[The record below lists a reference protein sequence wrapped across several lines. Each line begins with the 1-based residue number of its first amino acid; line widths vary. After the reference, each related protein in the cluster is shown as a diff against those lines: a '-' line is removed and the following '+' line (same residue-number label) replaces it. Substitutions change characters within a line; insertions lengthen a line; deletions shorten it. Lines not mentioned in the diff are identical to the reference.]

1 MLKSLNKE
9 NYAYLCTM
17 KMESIELLSPAK
29 NAETGIEAIKH
40 GADAV
45 YIGAPKFGA
54 RSSASNTI
62 EDIERLVKFAHQ
74 YRAKI
79 YVTINT
85 ILYDNELAEAEA
97 LINELYNIGVDAIIV
112 QDTSIFKLNLPPI
125 AIHSSTQAENSSLD
139 KVKFWES
146 IGCEQVVL
154 ARELSLQEI
163 SHIHENT
170 SVRLEAF
177 VHGALCVSYSGKCYV
192 SQALT
197 GRSANRGECAQ
208 ICRLQFD
215 LQDREGHS
223 FGKKHW
229 LSLKDFN
236 ASSHVGEMIDA
247 GVRSFKIEGR
257 LKDITYVKNITAYYR
272 QKIDEAL
279 KSRPN
284 FKKQSIGECT
294 YTFEP
299 NPYKSFNRGFTSY
312 FLNGRQ
318 NYIFQPV
325 SPKSFGEPIGSVSKV
340 DGKKIWIKTTHTL
353 NNGDG
358 FCFVNSRGDLE
369 GFRANTAN
377 GNVITSA
384 ESVKISIG
392 DKVYRNNDEAF
403 NKILSNESAKRK
415 IKICI
420 DVKDNVFTFSLGEHS
435 VSHTYSESL
444 DEAQKDPSAYIS
456 TQLSKLGDSIF
467 EAENIS
473 VNTKYFFPA
482 SVLGNIR
489 RTLCEELLNT
499 IANLPYS
506 PLILPQQNDS
516 KFPLVSDSY
525 LNNIA
530 NAKALEFYYDHG
542 ANVSA
547 RAFEISPT
555 DDATLMFCKHCIRFA
570 LGGCPKQNP
579 LFPSVIN
586 TSTGSGT
593 GLRQA
598 QSPINEPLFLIHK
611 NYYLRLHFNCKDCV
625 MEVRKG

>member
-1 MLKSLNKE
+1 M
-9 NYAYLCTM
+9 Y
-17 KMESIELLSPAK
+17 IELLAPAK

-54 RSSASNTI
+54 RSSASNTVEEI
-62 EDIERLVKFAHQ
+62 ELLVKFAHQ

-85 ILYDNELAEAEA
+85 ILYDSELAEAEA
-97 LINELYNIGVDAIIV
+97 LIHELYKIGVDAIIV

-154 ARELSLQEI
+154 ARELSIEQI
-163 SHIHENT
+163 KNIHENT

-299 NPYKSFNRGFTSY
+299 NPYKSFNRGFTSF

-325 SPKSFGEPIGSVSKV
+325 SPKSFGEPIGTVSKV

-384 ESVKISIG
+384 ESVKISVG
-392 DKVYRNNDEAF
+392 DKVYRNSDEAF
-403 NKILSNESAKRK
+403 NKTLGNESAKRK
-415 IKICI
+415 IKIFI
-420 DVKDNVFTFSLGEHS
+420 NVKDNVFAFSLGSASAEVLGTGGELA
-435 VSHTYSESL
+435 VSHTYTEPL
-444 DEAQKDPSAYIS
+444 DKAQKDPSAYIS

-467 EAENIS
+467 EAENIC

-489 RTLCEELLNT
+489 RILCEELTLN
-499 IANLPYS
+499 IINLPYS
-506 PLILPQQNDS
+506 PLVLPQQNDS

-530 NAKALEFYYDHG
+530 NAKATEFYYEHG
-542 ANVSA
+542 AKVSA
-547 RAFEISPT
+547 RAFELEAK
-555 DDATLMFCKHCIRFA
+555 DDATLMFCKHCIRLA
-570 LGGCPKQNP
+570 LGACPKQNP
-579 LFPSVIN
+579 SAPEPVE
-586 TSTGSGT
+586 GSEFRT
-593 GLRQA
+593 TKL
-598 QSPINEPLFLIHK
+598 NEPLFLIHK

>member
-1 MLKSLNKE
+1 MNE
-9 NYAYLCTM
+9 VN
-17 KMESIELLSPAK
+17 IELLAPAK
-29 NAETGIEAIKH
+29 NTETGIEAIKH

-54 RSSASNTI
+54 RYSASNTI
-62 EDIERLVKFAHQ
+62 EDIERLVKFAHR
-74 YRAKI
+74 YGARI
-79 YVTINT
+79 YVTVNT
-85 ILYDNELAEAEA
+85 ILYDEELPEAEK
-97 LINELYNIGVDAIIV
+97 LIHDLYKIGVDALIV
-112 QDTSIFKLNLPPI
+112 QDTSIFKLDLPPI
-125 AIHSSTQAENSSLD
+125 AIHSSTQAENSTLG

-154 ARELSLQEI
+154 ARELSIDQI
-163 SHIHENT
+163 KNIHQNT

-223 FGKKHW
+223 LGKKHW

-236 ASSHVGEMIDA
+236 ASDYVGEMIDA

-257 LKDITYVKNITAYYR
+257 LKDITYVKNIVAYYR
-272 QKIDEAL
+272 GKIDEAL
-279 KSRPN
+279 KSRPQ
-284 FKKQSIGECT
+284 FKKQSFGECT
-294 YTFEP
+294 YTFTP
-299 NPYKSFNRGFTSY
+299 NPYKSFNRGFTSF

-318 NYIFQPV
+318 NYIFQPI
-325 SPKSFGEPIGSVSKV
+325 SPKSFGEPIGTVIKV
-340 DGKKIWIKTTHTL
+340 DGKKIWLKTSHIL

-358 FCFVNSRGDLE
+358 FCFVNSRGELE

-377 GNVITSA
+377 GNIVTSA
-384 ESVKISIG
+384 ESVKISVG

-403 NKILSNESAKRK
+403 NKTLGNESAKRK
-415 IKICI
+415 IKINISVCNKI
-420 DVKDNVFTFSLGEHS
+420 FRFSFDEYAAEYVYDGE
-435 VSHTYSESL
+435 L
-444 DEAQKDPSAYIS
+444 DKAQKDPSAYIS

-467 EAENIS
+467 EAGE
-473 VNTKYFFPA
+473 VNVDTYFFFPA
-482 SVLGNIR
+482 SILGNIR
-489 RTLCEELLNT
+489 RTLCEELVLK
-499 IANLPYS
+499 ISKSLPS
-506 PLILPQQNDS
+506 PSVLPNKNYTQ
-516 KFPLVSDSY
+516 FPLVSDSY

-530 NAKALEFYYDHG
+530 NAKAMQFYYDHG
-542 ANVSA
+542 AKVSA
-547 RAFEISPT
+547 RAFELEAK

-570 LGGCPKQNP
+570 LGACPKQNK
-579 LFPSVIN
+579 
-586 TSTGSGT
+586 TA
-593 GLRQA
+593 A
-598 QSPINEPLFLIHK
+598 QLNEPLFLIHK

>member
-1 MLKSLNKE
+1 MNKV
-9 NYAYLCTM
+9 N
-17 KMESIELLSPAK
+17 IELLAPAK

-62 EDIERLVKFAHQ
+62 EDIESLVKFAHC
-74 YRAKI
+74 YGARI
-79 YVTINT
+79 YVTVNT
-85 ILYDNELAEAEA
+85 IIYDEELTEAEA
-97 LINELYNIGVDAIIV
+97 LIHKLYKIGVDALIV
-112 QDTSIFKLNLPPI
+112 QDTSIFKLDLPPI
-125 AIHSSTQAENSSLD
+125 AIHSSTQAENSTLA

-154 ARELSLQEI
+154 ARELSLEEI
-163 SHIHENT
+163 SHIHKNT

-236 ASSHVGEMIDA
+236 ASAHVGEMIDA

-257 LKDITYVKNITAYYR
+257 LKDISYVKNIVAYYR
-272 QKIDEAL
+272 GKIDEAL
-279 KSRPN
+279 KTRPQ
-284 FKKQSIGECT
+284 FKKQSFGECT

-299 NPYKSFNRGFTSY
+299 NPYKSFNRGFTSF

-325 SPKSFGEPIGSVSKV
+325 SPKSFGEPIGTVSKV
-340 DGKKIWIKTTHTL
+340 DGKKIWLKTSHTL

-358 FCFVNSRGDLE
+358 FCFVNSRGELE

-377 GNVITSA
+377 GGLITSA
-384 ESVKISIG
+384 ESVKIAVG

-403 NKILSNESAKRK
+403 NKVLGVESAKRK
-415 IKICI
+415 IKISI
-420 DVKDNVFTFSLGEHS
+420 AVSNKTFRFSFGEH
-435 VSHTYSESL
+435 VAEYVYNDEL
-444 DEAQKDPSAYIS
+444 DKAQKDPSAYIS

-467 EAENIS
+467 EAGK
-473 VNTKYFFPA
+473 VTVDTCFFFPA
-482 SVLGNIR
+482 SILGNIR
-489 RTLCEELLNT
+489 RALCEELVLKINKS
-499 IANLPYS
+499 LPS
-506 PLILPQQNDS
+506 PSILPTKNNI

-530 NAKALEFYYDHG
+530 NAKAMQFYYDHG
-542 ANVSA
+542 AKVSA
-547 RAFEISPT
+547 RAFEVEPK

-570 LGGCPKQNP
+570 LGACPKQNKAVSKSAVP
-579 LFPSVIN
+579 EPVDVLMSAANNGPGATKLS
-586 TSTGSGT
+586 
-593 GLRQA
+593 
-598 QSPINEPLFLIHK
+598 EPLFLIHK
-611 NYYLRLHFNCKDCV
+611 NYYLRLHFNCKDCI

>member
-1 MLKSLNKE
+1 MNKV
-9 NYAYLCTM
+9 N
-17 KMESIELLSPAK
+17 IELLAPAK

-62 EDIERLVKFAHQ
+62 EDIERLVKFAHC
-74 YRAKI
+74 YGARI
-79 YVTINT
+79 YVTVNT
-85 ILYDNELAEAEA
+85 IIYDEELTEAEA
-97 LINELYNIGVDAIIV
+97 LINSLYKIGVDALIV
-112 QDTSIFKLNLPPI
+112 QDTSIFKLDLPPI
-125 AIHSSTQAENSSLD
+125 AIHSSTQAENSRLE

-154 ARELSLQEI
+154 ARELSLEQI
-163 SHIHENT
+163 KHIHENT

-236 ASSHVGEMIDA
+236 ASAHVGEMIDA

-257 LKDITYVKNITAYYR
+257 LKDISYVKNIVAYYR
-272 QKIDEAL
+272 GKIDEAI
-279 KSRPN
+279 KSRPQ
-284 FKKQSIGECT
+284 FQKQSFGECT

-299 NPYKSFNRGFTSY
+299 NPYKSFNRGFTSF
-312 FLNGRQ
+312 FLKGRQ
-318 NYIFQPV
+318 NYIFQPI
-325 SPKSFGEPIGSVSKV
+325 SPKSFGEPIGTVSKV
-340 DGKKIWIKTTHTL
+340 DGKKIWLKTSHTL

-358 FCFVNSRGDLE
+358 FCFVNSRGELE

-377 GNVITSA
+377 GGLITSA
-384 ESVKISIG
+384 ENVKIAVG

-403 NKILSNESAKRK
+403 NKVLGVESAKRK
-415 IKICI
+415 IKINI
-420 DVKDNVFTFSLGEHS
+420 AVSDKTFRFSFGEH
-435 VSHTYSESL
+435 VAEYVYNDEL
-444 DEAQKDPSAYIS
+444 DKAQKDPSAYIS

-467 EAENIS
+467 EAGKVSI
-473 VNTKYFFPA
+473 NTLFFFPA

-489 RTLCEELLNT
+489 RILCEELSNILT
-499 IANLPYS
+499 NLQYS
-506 PLILPQQNDS
+506 PIILPIKNDT
-516 KFPLVSDSY
+516 KFPLISDSY

-530 NAKALEFYYDHG
+530 NKKAQEFYYDHG

-547 RAFEISPT
+547 RAFELEPK

-570 LGGCPKQNP
+570 LGACTKQNK
-579 LFPSVIN
+579 
-586 TSTGSGT
+586 TA
-593 GLRQA
+593 A
-598 QSPINEPLFLIHK
+598 QLNEPLFLIHK

>member
-1 MLKSLNKE
+1 
-9 NYAYLCTM
+9 
-17 KMESIELLSPAK
+17 METIELLAPAK

-54 RSSASNTI
+54 RSSASNTV
-62 EDIERLVKFAHQ
+62 EEIERLVKFAHQ

-85 ILYDNELAEAEA
+85 ILYDSELAEAEA
-97 LINELYNIGVDAIIV
+97 LIHELYEIGVDAIIV

-125 AIHSSTQAENSSLD
+125 AIHSSTQAENSTLD

-177 VHGALCVSYSGKCYV
+177 VYGALCVSYSGKCYV

-215 LQDREGHS
+215 LQDCEGHS

-299 NPYKSFNRGFTSY
+299 NPYKSFNRGFTSF

-420 DVKDNVFTFSLGEHS
+420 DVRDNVFTFSLASCANVPNGLS

-499 IANLPYS
+499 IVNLPYS
-506 PLILPQQNDS
+506 PLVLPQQNDS

-530 NAKALEFYYDHG
+530 NAKALKFYYDHG

-547 RAFEISPT
+547 RAFEVSPT

-570 LGGCPKQNP
+570 LGACPKENR
-579 LFPSVIN
+579 
-586 TSTGSGT
+586 

-598 QSPINEPLFLIHK
+598 QPPINEPLFLIHK

>member
-1 MLKSLNKE
+1 
-9 NYAYLCTM
+9 M

-299 NPYKSFNRGFTSY
+299 NPYKSFNRGFTSF

-325 SPKSFGEPIGSVSKV
+325 SPKSFGEPIGTVSKV

-358 FCFVNSRGDLE
+358 FCFVNSRGELE

-384 ESVKISIG
+384 ESVKIAVG

-420 DVKDNVFTFSLGEHS
+420 DVRDNVFTFSLASCANVPNGLS

-467 EAENIS
+467 EARE
-473 VNTKYFFPA
+473 VTVDTCFFFPA
-482 SVLGNIR
+482 SILGNIR
-489 RTLCEELLNT
+489 RTLCEELVLK
-499 IANLPYS
+499 ISKSLPS
-506 PLILPQQNDS
+506 PSILPIKNNIE
-516 KFPLVSDSY
+516 FPLVSDSY

-530 NAKALEFYYDHG
+530 NAKAMEFYYDHG
-542 ANVSA
+542 AKVSA
-547 RAFEISPT
+547 RAFEVEPK

-570 LGGCPKQNP
+570 LGACTK
-579 LFPSVIN
+579 
-586 TSTGSGT
+586 GT

-598 QSPINEPLFLIHK
+598 QPPINEPLFLIHK
-611 NYYLRLHFNCKDCV
+611 NYYLRLHFNCKDCL

>member
-1 MLKSLNKE
+1 MNKV
-9 NYAYLCTM
+9 N
-17 KMESIELLSPAK
+17 IELLAPAK

-79 YVTINT
+79 YVTVNT
-85 ILYDNELAEAEA
+85 ILYDDELTEAEA
-97 LINELYNIGVDAIIV
+97 LINSLYRIGVDALIV

-125 AIHSSTQAENSSLD
+125 AIHSSTQAENSRLE

-154 ARELSLQEI
+154 ARELSLEEI
-163 SHIHENT
+163 SHIHKNT

-236 ASSHVGEMIDA
+236 ASAHVGEMIDA

-257 LKDITYVKNITAYYR
+257 LKDISYVKNIVAYYR
-272 QKIDEAL
+272 GKIDEAL
-279 KSRPN
+279 KSRPQ
-284 FKKQSIGECT
+284 FKKQSFGECT

-299 NPYKSFNRGFTSY
+299 NPYKSFNRGFTSF

-325 SPKSFGEPIGSVSKV
+325 SPKSFGEPIGTVSKV
-340 DGKKIWIKTTHTL
+340 DGKKIWLKTSHTL

-358 FCFVNSRGDLE
+358 FCFVNSRGELE

-377 GNVITSA
+377 GNLITSA
-384 ESVKISIG
+384 ESVKIAVG

-403 NKILSNESAKRK
+403 NKVLGVESAKRK
-415 IKICI
+415 IKINI
-420 DVKDNVFTFSLGEHS
+420 AVNDKTFRFSFGEHMAEY
-435 VSHTYSESL
+435 VYEGEL
-444 DEAQKDPSAYIS
+444 DKAQKDPSAYIS

-467 EAENIS
+467 EAGKMS
-473 VNTKYFFPA
+473 VNTQLFFPA
-482 SVLGNIR
+482 SILGNIR
-489 RTLCEELLNT
+489 RILCEELTNILV
-499 IANLPYS
+499 NLSYS
-506 PLILPQQNDS
+506 PTILPIKNDA

-530 NAKALEFYYDHG
+530 NKKAQEFYYDHG
-542 ANVSA
+542 AKVSA
-547 RAFEISPT
+547 RAFELEAK

-570 LGGCPKQNP
+570 LGACPKQNK
-579 LFPSVIN
+579 
-586 TSTGSGT
+586 TA
-593 GLRQA
+593 A
-598 QSPINEPLFLIHK
+598 QLNEPLFLIHK
-611 NYYLRLHFNCKDCV
+611 NYYLRLNFNCKDCV

>member
-1 MLKSLNKE
+1 
-9 NYAYLCTM
+9 
-17 KMESIELLSPAK
+17 METIELLAPAK

-54 RSSASNTI
+54 RSSASNTV
-62 EDIERLVKFAHQ
+62 EEIERLVKFAHQ

-85 ILYDNELAEAEA
+85 ILYDSELAEAEA
-97 LINELYNIGVDAIIV
+97 LIHELYKIGVDAIIV

-125 AIHSSTQAENSSLD
+125 AIHSSTQAENSTLD

-154 ARELSLQEI
+154 ARELSIEQI
-163 SHIHENT
+163 KNIHENT

-215 LQDREGHS
+215 LQDCEGHS

-257 LKDITYVKNITAYYR
+257 LKDITYVKNIVAYYR
-272 QKIDEAL
+272 GKIDEAL
-279 KSRPN
+279 KTRPQYR
-284 FKKQSIGECT
+284 KQSLGECT

-299 NPYKSFNRGFTSY
+299 NPYKSFNRGFTSF
-312 FLNGRQ
+312 FLKGRQ

-403 NKILSNESAKRK
+403 NKILGSESAKRK

-420 DVKDNVFTFSLGEHS
+420 DVRDNVFTFSLGNASANVLGTGGVLS
-435 VSHTYSESL
+435 VSHTYTEPL

-499 IANLPYS
+499 MVNLPYS
-506 PLILPQQNDS
+506 PLVLPQQNDS
-516 KFPLVSDSY
+516 KFPFTSDSY

-542 ANVSA
+542 AKVSA
-547 RAFEISPT
+547 RAFELEAK

-570 LGGCPKQNP
+570 LGACPKQKG
-579 LFPSVIN
+579 SVPEHSR
-586 TSTGSGT
+586 ST
-593 GLRQA
+593 L
-598 QSPINEPLFLIHK
+598 NEPLFLIHK

>member
-1 MLKSLNKE
+1 
-9 NYAYLCTM
+9 M
-17 KMESIELLSPAK
+17 KMETIELLAPAK

-79 YVTINT
+79 YVTVNT
-85 ILYDNELAEAEA
+85 ILYDDELAEAEA
-97 LINELYNIGVDAIIV
+97 LINSLYKIGVDALIV

-125 AIHSSTQAENSSLD
+125 AIHSSTQAENSRLE

-215 LQDREGHS
+215 LQDLEGHS

-257 LKDITYVKNITAYYR
+257 LKDITYVKNIVAYYR
-272 QKIDEAL
+272 GKIDEAL
-279 KSRPN
+279 KTRPQYR
-284 FKKQSIGECT
+284 KQSLGECT

-299 NPYKSFNRGFTSY
+299 NPYKSFNRGFTSF
-312 FLNGRQ
+312 FLKGRQ

-325 SPKSFGEPIGSVSKV
+325 SPKSFGEPIGSVTKV
-340 DGKKIWIKTTHTL
+340 DGKKIWIKTSHRL

-358 FCFVNSRGDLE
+358 LCFVNNRGDLE

-392 DKVYRNNDEAF
+392 DKVYRNSDEAF
-403 NKILSNESAKRK
+403 NKTLGNESAKRK

-420 DVKDNVFTFSLGEHS
+420 DVKDNMFTFSLGSASAEVLGS
-435 VSHTYSESL
+435 SGDLAVSHTHTDPL

-489 RTLCEELLNT
+489 RILCEELTLN
-499 IANLPYS
+499 IINLPYS
-506 PLILPQQNDS
+506 PLVLPQQNDS

-530 NAKALEFYYDHG
+530 NAKATEFYYDHG
-542 ANVSA
+542 AKVSA
-547 RAFEISPT
+547 RAFELEAK

-570 LGGCPKQNP
+570 LGACPKQK
-579 LFPSVIN
+579 
-586 TSTGSGT
+586 GSAPEPVEGSEFRT
-593 GLRQA
+593 PKL
-598 QSPINEPLFLIHK
+598 NEPLFLIHK

>member
-1 MLKSLNKE
+1 MNE
-9 NYAYLCTM
+9 VN
-17 KMESIELLSPAK
+17 IELLAPAK

-79 YVTINT
+79 YVTVNT
-85 ILYDNELAEAEA
+85 IIYDEELTEAEA
-97 LINELYNIGVDAIIV
+97 LIHKLYKIGVDALIV
-112 QDTSIFKLNLPPI
+112 QDTSIFKLDLPPI
-125 AIHSSTQAENSSLD
+125 AIHSSTQAENSTLA

-154 ARELSLQEI
+154 ARELSLEEI
-163 SHIHENT
+163 SHIHKNT

-236 ASSHVGEMIDA
+236 ASAHVGEMIDA
-247 GVRSFKIEGR
+247 GVRSFKIAGR
-257 LKDITYVKNITAYYR
+257 LKDISYVKNIVAYYR
-272 QKIDEAL
+272 GKIDEAL
-279 KSRPN
+279 KSRPQ
-284 FKKQSIGECT
+284 FKKQSLGECT

-299 NPYKSFNRGFTSY
+299 NPYKSFNRGFTSF

-325 SPKSFGEPIGSVSKV
+325 SPKSFGEPIGTVSKV
-340 DGKKIWIKTTHTL
+340 DGKKIWLKTSHVL

-358 FCFVNSRGDLE
+358 FCFVNSRGELE

-377 GNVITSA
+377 GNLITSA
-384 ESVKISIG
+384 ESVKIAVG

-403 NKILSNESAKRK
+403 NKVLGVESAKRK
-415 IKICI
+415 IKINI
-420 DVKDNVFTFSLGEHS
+420 AVNDKTFRFSFGEH
-435 VSHTYSESL
+435 VAEYVYDGEL
-444 DEAQKDPSAYIS
+444 DKAQKDPSAYIS

-467 EAENIS
+467 EAGE
-473 VNTKYFFPA
+473 VTVDTCFFFPA
-482 SVLGNIR
+482 STLGNIR
-489 RTLCEELLNT
+489 RTLCEEFINS
-499 IANLPYS
+499 ISNNMPS
-506 PLILPQQNDS
+506 PNILPKKNNVE
-516 KFPLVSDSY
+516 FPLKSDSY

-530 NAKALEFYYDHG
+530 NAKAMEFYYDHG
-542 ANVSA
+542 AKVSA
-547 RAFEISPT
+547 RAFEVEPK

-570 LGGCPKQNP
+570 LGACPKQRKVTEPNEM
-579 LFPSVIN
+579 
-586 TSTGSGT
+586 
-593 GLRQA
+593 
-598 QSPINEPLFLIHK
+598 NEPLFLIHK

>member
-1 MLKSLNKE
+1 MNKV
-9 NYAYLCTM
+9 N
-17 KMESIELLSPAK
+17 IELLAPAK

-79 YVTINT
+79 YVTVNT
-85 ILYDNELAEAEA
+85 ILYNDELAEAEA
-97 LINELYNIGVDAIIV
+97 LINSLYKIGVDALIV
-112 QDTSIFKLNLPPI
+112 QDTSIFKLDLPPI
-125 AIHSSTQAENSSLD
+125 AIHSSTQAENSRLE

-154 ARELSLQEI
+154 ARELSLEQI
-163 SHIHENT
+163 KHIHENT

-236 ASSHVGEMIDA
+236 ASAHVGEMIDA

-257 LKDITYVKNITAYYR
+257 LKDISYVKNIVAYYR
-272 QKIDEAL
+272 GKIDEAL
-279 KSRPN
+279 KSRPQ
-284 FKKQSIGECT
+284 FQKQSFGECT

-299 NPYKSFNRGFTSY
+299 NPYKSFNRGFTSF

-325 SPKSFGEPIGSVSKV
+325 SPKSFGEPIGTVSKV
-340 DGKKIWIKTTHTL
+340 DGKKIWLKTSHTL

-358 FCFVNSRGDLE
+358 FCFVNSRGELE

-377 GNVITSA
+377 GGLITSA
-384 ESVKISIG
+384 ESVKIAVG

-403 NKILSNESAKRK
+403 NKVLGVESAKRK
-415 IKICI
+415 IKINI
-420 DVKDNVFTFSLGEHS
+420 AVSDKTFRFSFGEYMAEY
-435 VSHTYSESL
+435 VYEGEL
-444 DEAQKDPSAYIS
+444 DKAQKDPSAYIS

-467 EAENIS
+467 EAGKVR
-473 VNTKYFFPA
+473 VNTLFFFPA

-489 RTLCEELLNT
+489 RILCEELTNILT
-499 IANLPYS
+499 NLQYS
-506 PLILPQQNDS
+506 PFILPIKNDT
-516 KFPLVSDSY
+516 KFPLISDSY

-530 NAKALEFYYDHG
+530 NKKAQEFYYDHG

-547 RAFEISPT
+547 RAFEVEPK

-570 LGGCPKQNP
+570 LGACTKQNK
-579 LFPSVIN
+579 
-586 TSTGSGT
+586 TA
-593 GLRQA
+593 A
-598 QSPINEPLFLIHK
+598 QLNEPLFLIHK

>member
-1 MLKSLNKE
+1 
-9 NYAYLCTM
+9 
-17 KMESIELLSPAK
+17 METIELLAPAK

-54 RSSASNTI
+54 RSSASNTV
-62 EDIERLVKFAHQ
+62 EEIERLVKFAHQ

-85 ILYDNELAEAEA
+85 ILYDSELAEAEA
-97 LINELYNIGVDAIIV
+97 LINELYKIGVDAIIV

-125 AIHSSTQAENSSLD
+125 AIHSSTQAENSTLD

-154 ARELSLQEI
+154 ARELSLEQI
-163 SHIHENT
+163 KHIHENT

-215 LQDREGHS
+215 LQDSEGHS

-257 LKDITYVKNITAYYR
+257 LKDITYVKNIVAYYR
-272 QKIDEAL
+272 GKIDEAL
-279 KSRPN
+279 KTRPQY
-284 FKKQSIGECT
+284 KKQSLGECT

-299 NPYKSFNRGFTSY
+299 NPYKSFNRGFTSF
-312 FLNGRQ
+312 FLKGRQ

-325 SPKSFGEPIGSVSKV
+325 SPKSFGEPIGTVTKV
-340 DGKKIWIKTTHTL
+340 DGKKIWIKTSHRL

-358 FCFVNSRGDLE
+358 LCFVNYRGELE

-377 GNVITSA
+377 GNIVTSA

-392 DKVYRNNDEAF
+392 DKVYRNSDEAF
-403 NKILSNESAKRK
+403 NKTLGNESAKRK

-420 DVKDNVFTFSLGEHS
+420 DVRDNVFSFSLGSASADVLSLGDCVPGGLS
-435 VSHTYSESL
+435 VSHTYTDPL

-456 TQLSKLGDSIF
+456 TQFSKLGDSIF
-467 EAENIS
+467 EAENIC

-489 RTLCEELLNT
+489 RILCEELTLR
-499 IANLPYS
+499 IINLPYS
-506 PLILPQQNDS
+506 PLVLPQQNDN

-530 NAKALEFYYDHG
+530 NAKATEFYYDHG
-542 ANVSA
+542 AKVSA
-547 RAFEISPT
+547 RAFELEAK

-570 LGGCPKQNP
+570 LGACPKHP

>member
-1 MLKSLNKE
+1 MNE
-9 NYAYLCTM
+9 VN
-17 KMESIELLSPAK
+17 IELLAPAK

-79 YVTINT
+79 YVTVNT
-85 ILYDNELAEAEA
+85 IIYDEELAEAEA
-97 LINELYNIGVDAIIV
+97 LIHELYKIGVDALIV
-112 QDTSIFKLNLPPI
+112 QDTSIFKLDLPPI
-125 AIHSSTQAENSSLD
+125 AIHSSTQAENSTLE

-154 ARELSLQEI
+154 ARELSLEEI
-163 SHIHENT
+163 SHIHKNT

-236 ASSHVGEMIDA
+236 ASAHVGEMIDA

-257 LKDITYVKNITAYYR
+257 LKDISYVKNIVAYYR
-272 QKIDEAL
+272 GKIDEAL
-279 KSRPN
+279 KSRPQ
-284 FKKQSIGECT
+284 FKKQSLGECT

-299 NPYKSFNRGFTSY
+299 NPYKSFNRGFTSF

-325 SPKSFGEPIGSVSKV
+325 SPKSFGEPIGTVSKV
-340 DGKKIWIKTTHTL
+340 DGKKIWLKTSHAL

-358 FCFVNSRGDLE
+358 FCFVNSRGELE

-377 GNVITSA
+377 GNLITSA
-384 ESVKISIG
+384 ESVKIAVG

-403 NKILSNESAKRK
+403 NKVLGVESAKRK
-415 IKICI
+415 IKINI
-420 DVKDNVFTFSLGEHS
+420 AVNDKTFRFSFDEHVAEYVYEGE
-435 VSHTYSESL
+435 L
-444 DEAQKDPSAYIS
+444 DKAQKDPSAYIS

-467 EAENIS
+467 EAGEVS
-473 VNTKYFFPA
+473 VNTQFFFPA
-482 SVLGNIR
+482 SILGNLR
-489 RTLCEELLNT
+489 RILCEELTNT
-499 IANLPYS
+499 LVNLPYS
-506 PLILPQQNDS
+506 PIILPIKNDA

-530 NAKALEFYYDHG
+530 NAKAMEFYYDHG
-542 ANVSA
+542 AKVSA
-547 RAFEISPT
+547 RAFELEAK

-570 LGGCPKQNP
+570 LGACTKGTSTG
-579 LFPSVIN
+579 SV
-586 TSTGSGT
+586 TGKDTGSGT
-593 GLRQA
+593 GVRQA
-598 QSPINEPLFLIHK
+598 QPQINEPLFLIHK

>member
-1 MLKSLNKE
+1 M
-9 NYAYLCTM
+9 Y
-17 KMESIELLSPAK
+17 IELLAPAK

-54 RSSASNTI
+54 RSSASNTVEEI
-62 EDIERLVKFAHQ
+62 ELLVKFAHQ

-85 ILYDNELAEAEA
+85 ILYDSELAEAEA
-97 LINELYNIGVDAIIV
+97 LIHELYKIGVDAIIV

-154 ARELSLQEI
+154 ARELSIEQI
-163 SHIHENT
+163 KNIHENT

-257 LKDITYVKNITAYYR
+257 LKDITYVKNIVAYYR
-272 QKIDEAL
+272 GKIDEAL
-279 KSRPN
+279 KTRPQYR
-284 FKKQSIGECT
+284 KQSLGECT

-299 NPYKSFNRGFTSY
+299 NPYKSFNRGFTSF

-325 SPKSFGEPIGSVSKV
+325 SPKSFGEPIGTVSKV

-384 ESVKISIG
+384 ESVKISVG
-392 DKVYRNNDEAF
+392 DKVYRNSDEAF
-403 NKILSNESAKRK
+403 NKTLGNESAKRK
-415 IKICI
+415 IKIFI
-420 DVKDNVFTFSLGEHS
+420 NVKDNVFTFSLGSASAEVLGTGGELA
-435 VSHTYSESL
+435 VSHTYTEPL
-444 DEAQKDPSAYIS
+444 DKAQKDPSAYIS

-467 EAENIS
+467 EAENIC

-489 RTLCEELLNT
+489 RILCEELTLN
-499 IANLPYS
+499 IINLPYS
-506 PLILPQQNDS
+506 PLVLPQQNDS

-530 NAKALEFYYDHG
+530 NAKATEFYYEHG
-542 ANVSA
+542 AKVSA
-547 RAFEISPT
+547 RAFELEAK
-555 DDATLMFCKHCIRFA
+555 DDATLMFCKHCIRLA
-570 LGGCPKQNP
+570 LGACPKQNP
-579 LFPSVIN
+579 SAPEPVE
-586 TSTGSGT
+586 GSEFRT
-593 GLRQA
+593 TKL
-598 QSPINEPLFLIHK
+598 NEPLFLIHK

>member
-1 MLKSLNKE
+1 
-9 NYAYLCTM
+9 M
-17 KMESIELLSPAK
+17 KMETIELLAPAK

-54 RSSASNTI
+54 RSSASNTV
-62 EDIERLVKFAHQ
+62 EEIERLVKFAHQ

-125 AIHSSTQAENSSLD
+125 AIHSSTQAENSTLD

-163 SHIHENT
+163 SHIHANT

-236 ASSHVGEMIDA
+236 ASSNVGEMIDA

-257 LKDITYVKNITAYYR
+257 LKDITYVKNIVAYYR
-272 QKIDEAL
+272 GKIDEAL
-279 KSRPN
+279 KTRPQ
-284 FKKQSIGECT
+284 FKKQSLGECT

-299 NPYKSFNRGFTSY
+299 NPYKSFNRGFTSF
-312 FLNGRQ
+312 FLKGRQ

-403 NKILSNESAKRK
+403 NKILGSESAKRK

-420 DVKDNVFTFSLGEHS
+420 DVRDNVFSFSLGEHS
-435 VSHTYSESL
+435 VSHTYNESL

-489 RTLCEELLNT
+489 RILCEELVST
-499 IANLPYS
+499 IVNIPYS
-506 PLILPQQNDS
+506 PLVLPQQNDS
-516 KFPLVSDSY
+516 KFPLASDSY

-542 ANVSA
+542 AKVSA
-547 RAFEISPT
+547 RAFEVSPT

-570 LGGCPKQNP
+570 LGACPNNP
-579 LFPSVIN
+579 S
-586 TSTGSGT
+586 TSSGT
-593 GLRQA
+593 KL
-598 QSPINEPLFLIHK
+598 NEPLFLIHK

>member
-1 MLKSLNKE
+1 MNKV
-9 NYAYLCTM
+9 N
-17 KMESIELLSPAK
+17 IELLAPAK

-62 EDIERLVKFAHQ
+62 EDIERLVTFAHF
-74 YRAKI
+74 YGARI
-79 YVTINT
+79 YVTVNT
-85 ILYDNELAEAEA
+85 IIYDEELTEAKA
-97 LINELYNIGVDAIIV
+97 LIHKLYKIGVDALIV
-112 QDTSIFKLNLPPI
+112 QDTSIFKLDLPPI
-125 AIHSSTQAENSSLD
+125 AIHSSTQAENSTLA

-154 ARELSLQEI
+154 ARELSLEEI
-163 SHIHENT
+163 SHIHKNT

-236 ASSHVGEMIDA
+236 ASAHVGEMIDA

-257 LKDITYVKNITAYYR
+257 LKDVSYVKNIVAYYR
-272 QKIDEAL
+272 GKIDEAL
-279 KSRPN
+279 KSRPQ
-284 FKKQSIGECT
+284 FKKQSFGECT

-299 NPYKSFNRGFTSY
+299 NPYKSFNRGFTSF

-325 SPKSFGEPIGSVSKV
+325 SPKSFGEPIGTVSKV
-340 DGKKIWIKTTHTL
+340 DGKKIWLKTSHTL

-358 FCFVNSRGDLE
+358 FCFVNSRGELE

-377 GNVITSA
+377 GGLITSA
-384 ESVKISIG
+384 ESVKIAVG

-403 NKILSNESAKRK
+403 NKVLGVESAKRK
-415 IKICI
+415 IKISI
-420 DVKDNVFTFSLGEHS
+420 SVNDKTFRFSFGEH
-435 VSHTYSESL
+435 VAEYVYEGEL
-444 DEAQKDPSAYIS
+444 DKAQKDPSAYIT

-489 RTLCEELLNT
+489 RTLCEELVLK
-499 IANLPYS
+499 ISKSLPS
-506 PLILPQQNDS
+506 PSVLPIKNNVE
-516 KFPLVSDSY
+516 FPLVSDSY

-530 NAKALEFYYDHG
+530 NAKAMEFYYDHG
-542 ANVSA
+542 AKVSA
-547 RAFEISPT
+547 RAFEVEPK
-555 DDATLMFCKHCIRFA
+555 DEATLMFCKHCIRFA
-570 LGGCPKQNP
+570 LGACPKENQ
-579 LFPSVIN
+579 
-586 TSTGSGT
+586 

-598 QSPINEPLFLIHK
+598 QPPINEPLFLIHK

>member
-1 MLKSLNKE
+1 M
-9 NYAYLCTM
+9 Y
-17 KMESIELLSPAK
+17 IELLAPAK

-54 RSSASNTI
+54 RSSASNTV
-62 EDIERLVKFAHQ
+62 EEIERLVKFAHQ

-85 ILYDNELAEAEA
+85 ILYDSELAEAEA
-97 LINELYNIGVDAIIV
+97 LIHELYKIGVDAIIV

-125 AIHSSTQAENSSLD
+125 AIHSSTQAENSTLD

-154 ARELSLQEI
+154 ARELSIEQI
-163 SHIHENT
+163 KNIHENT

-257 LKDITYVKNITAYYR
+257 LKDITYVKNIVAYYR
-272 QKIDEAL
+272 GKIDEAL
-279 KSRPN
+279 KTRPQYR
-284 FKKQSIGECT
+284 KQSLGECT

-299 NPYKSFNRGFTSY
+299 NPYKSFNRGFTSF
-312 FLNGRQ
+312 FLKGRQ

-325 SPKSFGEPIGSVSKV
+325 SPKSFGEPIGTVTKV
-340 DGKKIWIKTTHTL
+340 DGKKIWIKTSHSL

-358 FCFVNSRGDLE
+358 LCFVNSRGELE

-377 GNVITSA
+377 GNIVTSA

-392 DKVYRNNDEAF
+392 DKIYRNSDEAF
-403 NKILSNESAKRK
+403 NKLLGNESAKRK

-420 DVKDNVFTFSLGEHS
+420 NVKDNVFTFSLESGYADVLGTGRLLA
-435 VSHTYSESL
+435 VSHTYTEPL

-489 RTLCEELLNT
+489 RILCEDLTTRINILS
-499 IANLPYS
+499 YS
-506 PLILPQQNDS
+506 PLILPQQNDI
-516 KFPLVSDSY
+516 KFPLASDSY
-525 LNNIA
+525 LNNIS
-530 NAKALEFYYDHG
+530 NAKAMEFYYDHG
-542 ANVSA
+542 AKVSA
-547 RAFEISPT
+547 RAFELEAK

-570 LGGCPKQNP
+570 LGACHKQNKG
-579 LFPSVIN
+579 SVPEPVE
-586 TSTGSGT
+586 GSE
-593 GLRQA
+593 LRT
-598 QSPINEPLFLIHK
+598 PKLNEPLFLIHK

>member
-1 MLKSLNKE
+1 MNE
-9 NYAYLCTM
+9 VN
-17 KMESIELLSPAK
+17 IELLAPAK

-79 YVTINT
+79 YVTVNT
-85 ILYDNELAEAEA
+85 IIYDEELAEAEA
-97 LINELYNIGVDAIIV
+97 LIHKLYKIGVDALIV
-112 QDTSIFKLNLPPI
+112 QDTSIFKLDLPPI
-125 AIHSSTQAENSSLD
+125 AIHSSTQAENSTLA

-154 ARELSLQEI
+154 AREFSLEEI
-163 SHIHENT
+163 SHIHKNT

-236 ASSHVGEMIDA
+236 ASAHVGEMIDA

-257 LKDITYVKNITAYYR
+257 LKDISYVKNIVAYYR
-272 QKIDEAL
+272 GKIDEAL
-279 KSRPN
+279 KSRLQ
-284 FKKQSIGECT
+284 FQKQSFGECT

-299 NPYKSFNRGFTSY
+299 NLYKSFNRGFTSF

-325 SPKSFGEPIGSVSKV
+325 SPKSFGEPIGTVSKV
-340 DGKKIWIKTTHTL
+340 DGKKIWLKTSHTL

-358 FCFVNSRGDLE
+358 FCFVNSRGELE

-377 GNVITSA
+377 GNLITSA
-384 ESVKISIG
+384 ESVKIAVG

-403 NKILSNESAKRK
+403 NKVLGVESAKRK
-415 IKICI
+415 IKINI
-420 DVKDNVFTFSLGEHS
+420 AVNDKTFRFSFGEY
-435 VSHTYSESL
+435 VAEYVYDGEL
-444 DEAQKDPSAYIS
+444 DKAQKDPSAYIS

-467 EAENIS
+467 EAGE
-473 VNTKYFFPA
+473 VTVDTCFFLPA
-482 SVLGNIR
+482 SILGNIR
-489 RTLCEELLNT
+489 RTLCEELINS
-499 IANLPYS
+499 ISNNIPS
-506 PLILPQQNDS
+506 PNILPKKNNVE
-516 KFPLVSDSY
+516 FPLKSDSY

-542 ANVSA
+542 AKVSA
-547 RAFEISPT
+547 RAFEVSPT

-570 LGGCPKQNP
+570 LGACPKQKASVP
-579 LFPSVIN
+579 EPVEGPSA
-586 TSTGSGT
+586 TKLS
-593 GLRQA
+593 
-598 QSPINEPLFLIHK
+598 EPLFLIHK

>member
-1 MLKSLNKE
+1 MNKV
-9 NYAYLCTM
+9 N
-17 KMESIELLSPAK
+17 IELLAPAK

-62 EDIERLVKFAHQ
+62 EDIERLVTFAHC
-74 YRAKI
+74 YGARI
-79 YVTINT
+79 YVTVNT
-85 ILYDNELAEAEA
+85 IIYDEELAEAEE
-97 LINELYNIGVDAIIV
+97 LIHKLYKIGVDALIV
-112 QDTSIFKLNLPPI
+112 QDTSIFKLDLPPI
-125 AIHSSTQAENSSLD
+125 AIHSSTQAENSRLE

-170 SVRLEAF
+170 SVRLETF

-272 QKIDEAL
+272 KKIDEAL

-284 FKKQSIGECT
+284 FKKQSLGECT

-299 NPYKSFNRGFTSY
+299 NPYKSFNRGFTSF
-312 FLNGRQ
+312 FLKGRQ
-318 NYIFQPV
+318 NYIFQPI
-325 SPKSFGEPIGSVSKV
+325 SPKSFGEPIGTVSKV
-340 DGKKIWIKTTHTL
+340 DGKKIWLKTSHTL

-358 FCFVNSRGDLE
+358 FCFVNSRGELE

-377 GNVITSA
+377 GGLITSA
-384 ESVKISIG
+384 ENVKIAVG

-403 NKILSNESAKRK
+403 NKVLGVESAKRK
-415 IKICI
+415 IKINI
-420 DVKDNVFTFSLGEHS
+420 AVSDKTFRFSFGEH
-435 VSHTYSESL
+435 VAEYVYNDEL
-444 DEAQKDPSAYIS
+444 DKAQKDPSAYIS

-467 EAENIS
+467 EAGKVS
-473 VNTKYFFPA
+473 VNTLFFFPA

-489 RTLCEELLNT
+489 RILCEELTNILT
-499 IANLPYS
+499 NLQYS
-506 PLILPQQNDS
+506 PFILPIKNDT
-516 KFPLVSDSY
+516 KFPLISDSY

-530 NAKALEFYYDHG
+530 NKKAQEFYYDHG

-547 RAFEISPT
+547 RAFELEPK

-570 LGGCPKQNP
+570 LGACTKQNK
-579 LFPSVIN
+579 
-586 TSTGSGT
+586 TA
-593 GLRQA
+593 A
-598 QSPINEPLFLIHK
+598 QLNEPLFLIHK

>member
-1 MLKSLNKE
+1 M
-9 NYAYLCTM
+9 
-17 KMESIELLSPAK
+17 
-29 NAETGIEAIKH
+29 
-40 GADAV
+40 
-45 YIGAPKFGA
+45 
-54 RSSASNTI
+54 
-62 EDIERLVKFAHQ
+62 
-74 YRAKI
+74 
-79 YVTINT
+79 
-85 ILYDNELAEAEA
+85 
-97 LINELYNIGVDAIIV
+97 
-112 QDTSIFKLNLPPI
+112 
-125 AIHSSTQAENSSLD
+125 
-139 KVKFWES
+139 
-146 IGCEQVVL
+146 VL

-272 QKIDEAL
+272 GKIDEAL
-279 KSRPN
+279 KTRPQ
-284 FKKQSIGECT
+284 FKKQSLGECT
-294 YTFEP
+294 YSFEP
-299 NPYKSFNRGFTSY
+299 NPYKSFNRGFTSF

-318 NYIFQPV
+318 NYIFQPL
-325 SPKSFGEPIGSVSKV
+325 SPKSFGEPIGTVSKV
-340 DGKKIWIKTTHTL
+340 DGKKIWIKTTHSL

-358 FCFVNSRGDLE
+358 FCFVNSRGELE

-377 GNVITSA
+377 GGLITSA
-384 ESVKISIG
+384 ESVKIAVG

-403 NKILSNESAKRK
+403 NKMLGAESAKRK
-415 IKICI
+415 IKINIAVDGKTFRFTCGEPFEE
-420 DVKDNVFTFSLGEHS
+420 VGAHVAEYVFDGE
-435 VSHTYSESL
+435 L
-444 DEAQKDPSAYIS
+444 DQAQKDPSAYIS

-467 EAENIS
+467 EAGKVS
-473 VNTKYFFPA
+473 VNTQFFFPA
-482 SVLGNIR
+482 SILGNIR
-489 RTLCEELLNT
+489 RILCEELTNT
-499 IANLPYS
+499 LVNLPYS
-506 PLILPQQNDS
+506 PIILPIKNDA

-530 NAKALEFYYDHG
+530 NKKAQEFYYDHG
-542 ANVSA
+542 AKVSA
-547 RAFEISPT
+547 RAFELEAK

-570 LGGCPKQNP
+570 LGACTKQNK
-579 LFPSVIN
+579 
-586 TSTGSGT
+586 TA
-593 GLRQA
+593 A
-598 QSPINEPLFLIHK
+598 QLNEPLFLIHK

>member
-1 MLKSLNKE
+1 MNE
-9 NYAYLCTM
+9 VN
-17 KMESIELLSPAK
+17 IELLAPAK

-62 EDIERLVKFAHQ
+62 EDIERLVKFAHK

-79 YVTINT
+79 YVTVNT
-85 ILYDNELAEAEA
+85 IIYDEELTEAEA
-97 LINELYNIGVDAIIV
+97 LIHKLHKIGVDALIV
-112 QDTSIFKLNLPPI
+112 QDTSIFKLDLPPI
-125 AIHSSTQAENSSLD
+125 AIHSSTQAENSTLE

-154 ARELSLQEI
+154 ARELSLEEI
-163 SHIHENT
+163 SHIHKNT

-236 ASSHVGEMIDA
+236 ASAHVGEMIDA

-272 QKIDEAL
+272 GKIDEAL
-279 KSRPN
+279 KTRPQ
-284 FKKQSIGECT
+284 FKKQSLGECT
-294 YTFEP
+294 YSFEP
-299 NPYKSFNRGFTSY
+299 NPYKSFNRGFTSF

-325 SPKSFGEPIGSVSKV
+325 SPKSFGEPIGTVSKV
-340 DGKKIWIKTTHTL
+340 DGKKIWIKTTHSL

-358 FCFVNSRGDLE
+358 FCFVNSRGELE

-384 ESVKISIG
+384 ESVKIAIG

-403 NKILSNESAKRK
+403 NKVLGAESAKRK
-415 IKICI
+415 IKINI
-420 DVKDNVFTFSLGEHS
+420 EVEGKTFRFTCGEPFEEVDAH
-435 VSHTYSESL
+435 VAEYVYSEDL
-444 DEAQKDPSAYIS
+444 DKAQKDPSAYIS

-467 EAENIS
+467 EAGKVS
-473 VNTKYFFPA
+473 VNTLFFFPA

-489 RTLCEELLNT
+489 RILCEELTNT
-499 IANLPYS
+499 LTNLQYS
-506 PLILPQQNDS
+506 PIILPIKNDT
-516 KFPLVSDSY
+516 KFPLISDSY

-530 NAKALEFYYDHG
+530 NKKAQEFYYDHG
-542 ANVSA
+542 AKVSA
-547 RAFEISPT
+547 RAFELEAK

-570 LGGCPKQNP
+570 LGACPKQRKVTEP
-579 LFPSVIN
+579 VEV
-586 TSTGSGT
+586 
-593 GLRQA
+593 
-598 QSPINEPLFLIHK
+598 NEPLFLIHK

>member
-1 MLKSLNKE
+1 MNE
-9 NYAYLCTM
+9 VN
-17 KMESIELLSPAK
+17 IELLAPAK
-29 NAETGIEAIKH
+29 NTETGIEAIKH

-54 RSSASNTI
+54 RYSASNTI
-62 EDIERLVKFAHQ
+62 EDIERLVKFAHG
-74 YRAKI
+74 YGARI
-79 YVTINT
+79 YVTVNT
-85 ILYDNELAEAEA
+85 ILYDEELPEAEK
-97 LINELYNIGVDAIIV
+97 LIHDLYKIGVDALIV
-112 QDTSIFKLNLPPI
+112 QDTSIFKLDLPPI
-125 AIHSSTQAENSSLD
+125 AIHSSTQAENSTLE

-154 ARELSLQEI
+154 ARELSIDQI
-163 SHIHENT
+163 KNIHQNT

-208 ICRLQFD
+208 ICRLLFD

-223 FGKKHW
+223 LGKKHW

-236 ASSHVGEMIDA
+236 ASDYVGEMIDA

-257 LKDITYVKNITAYYR
+257 LKDITYVKNIVAYYR
-272 QKIDEAL
+272 GKIDEAL
-279 KSRPN
+279 KSRPQ
-284 FKKQSIGECT
+284 FKKQSFGECT
-294 YTFEP
+294 YSFTP
-299 NPYKSFNRGFTSY
+299 NPYKSFNRGFTSL

-325 SPKSFGEPIGSVSKV
+325 SPKSFGEPIGTVIKV
-340 DGKKIWIKTTHTL
+340 DGKKIWLKTSHIL

-358 FCFVNSRGDLE
+358 FCFVNSRGELE

-377 GNVITSA
+377 DNIVTSA
-384 ESVKISIG
+384 ESVKISVG

-403 NKILSNESAKRK
+403 NKVLGVESAKRK
-415 IKICI
+415 IKINISVCNKI
-420 DVKDNVFTFSLGEHS
+420 FRFSFGEYAAEY
-435 VSHTYSESL
+435 VYDGEL
-444 DEAQKDPSAYIS
+444 DKAQKDPTSYIS

-467 EAENIS
+467 EAGE
-473 VNTKYFFPA
+473 VNVDTCFFFPA
-482 SVLGNIR
+482 SILGNIR
-489 RTLCEELLNT
+489 RTLCEELVLK
-499 IANLPYS
+499 ISKSLPS
-506 PLILPQQNDS
+506 PSVLPNKNYTQ
-516 KFPLVSDSY
+516 FPLVSDSY

-530 NAKALEFYYDHG
+530 NAKAMQFYYDHG
-542 ANVSA
+542 AKVSA
-547 RAFEISPT
+547 RAFELEAK

-570 LGGCPKQNP
+570 LGACPKQNK
-579 LFPSVIN
+579 
-586 TSTGSGT
+586 TA
-593 GLRQA
+593 A
-598 QSPINEPLFLIHK
+598 QLNEPLFLIHK